1 MFRVQWNSMAGYPGF
16 QSDSS
21 PVNEIL
27 FQIKGQIQR
36 SPIEY
41 VLYMIKVYYKLYE
54 S

>member
-1 MFRVQWNSMAGYPGF
+1 MAGYPGF

-27 FQIKGQIQR
+27 FQIKGQMQQ

-41 VLYMIKVYYKLYE
+41 VLYMIKIYHNLYE